1 MESQACSRMKPTTP
15 IQETV
20 YAQYRNDCTEKN
32 ATNIVLWHERRFAL
46 DFMTDYFRN
55 LGERNGR
62 T

>member
-1 MESQACSRMKPTTP
+1 MESQACSKMKPTTAD
-15 IQETV
+15 QQMR
-20 YAQYRNDCTEKN
+20 YLLYRNDCTEKN
-32 ATNIVLWHERRFAL
+32 AINLALWRERRFAL

>member
-1 MESQACSRMKPTTP
+1 MVSQACSRMKPTTP
-15 IQETV
+15 QQENV
-20 YAQYRNDCTEKN
+20 YAKYRNDCTEKN
-32 ATNIVLWHERRFAL
+32 AIRIALWHERRFAL

>member
-1 MESQACSRMKPTTP
+1 MKPTTP